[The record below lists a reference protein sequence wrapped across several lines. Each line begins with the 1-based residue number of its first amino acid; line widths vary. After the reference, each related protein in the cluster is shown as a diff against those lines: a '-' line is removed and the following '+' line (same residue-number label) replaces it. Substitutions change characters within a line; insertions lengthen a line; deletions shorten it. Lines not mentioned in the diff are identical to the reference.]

1 MLQATRSLSAAV
13 EAPISADGRA
23 SGHSRVTDALRQ
35 RITSGDWAPGAA
47 IPGRRHLAK
56 EYGVSP
62 ATIERAIVPLL
73 ADGTLRADD
82 RRGTFVAESVTSAPA
97 LAPVPASVPVHRPAR
112 VHDEAPVGGFHLG
125 PVAIVAPLY
134 APDCRDV
141 GQNDQWVRDVV
152 GAMENELAEHGRHT
166 VFINRVP
173 RHSPEPLPLQDS
185 LRQALEDPSLSGLA
199 MISFDLEPWQ
209 IEEAYEVLG
218 RCRFPVVS
226 VVSGPLSLPVPH
238 VVLDNHRA
246 GFQAARFLL
255 DRGHRTLTA
264 ILPER
269 AGWSEERLGGI
280 RAAVERARLPQESV
294 HVIRGD
300 DVPWD
305 YNRDPMEVAARAIN
319 KAFEG
324 GWKPLGPVLCASD
337 MVALVLMDALTER
350 GYSVGSE
357 VPVLGF
363 DDHEFSR
370 DSGLTSMRPPTR
382 AMGVE
387 AARLLLAGEESR
399 SNGCQVRLC
408 SKLIPRKSTAAA
420 PGAHRAGS
428 LTQPTV
434 QTVPIV
440 MAV

>member
-1 MLQATRSLSAAV
+1 MLQATRSLSSAV
-13 EAPISADGRA
+13 EAPIANDGRA

-35 RITSGDWAPGAA
+35 RIASGDWAPGAA

-56 EYGVSP
+56 EYNVSP

-82 RRGTFVAESVTSAPA
+82 RRGTFVAETVVPVAQ
-97 LAPVPASVPVHRPAR
+97 APVVVPVHRPVR
-112 VHDEAPVGGFHLG
+112 VHHQEAPASGFHLG

-134 APDCRDV
+134 APDCRDI

-166 VFINRVP
+166 TFINRVP
-173 RHSPEPLPLQDS
+173 RHAPEPMPLQDS
-185 LRQALEDPSLSGLA
+185 LRQALEDGSLSGLSVIA
-199 MISFDLEPWQ
+199 FDLEPWQ

-218 RCRFPVVS
+218 HCRFPVVS

-255 DRGHRTLTA
+255 ERGHRTLTVV
-264 ILPER
+264 LPER
-269 AGWSEERLGGI
+269 AGWSEERLAGI
-280 RAAVERARLPQESV
+280 RAAVDRARLPMESV
-294 HVIRGD
+294 VVIRGED
-300 DVPWD
+300 LAWD

-350 GYSVGSE
+350 GYAVGTE
-357 VPVLGF
+357 IPVLGF

-387 AARLLLAGEESR
+387 AARLLLAGEDSR

-420 PGAHRAGS
+420 PKPSQGLTLNQGPAHTSPG
-428 LTQPTV
+428 LL
-434 QTVPIV
+434 
-440 MAV
+440 AV